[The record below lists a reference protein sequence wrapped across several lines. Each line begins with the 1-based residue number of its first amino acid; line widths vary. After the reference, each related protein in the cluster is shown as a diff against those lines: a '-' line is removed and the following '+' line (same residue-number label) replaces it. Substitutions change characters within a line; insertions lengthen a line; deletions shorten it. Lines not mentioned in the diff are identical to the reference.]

1 MKTLSNNSL
10 LNTNLELGSNASS
23 MPTPTEI
30 TTQIRVDSNSN
41 VAVEQN
47 IAGGTKSLKEDDL
60 NRKLFDVD
68 CIMSRLQKKLETDE
82 LVCKE
87 IDGSFLFK
95 VKLWDNKSI
104 PDFKSQTEQFK
115 YYFIDSHTKIVSGGR
130 IPDPTVTFTLKLDTL
145 LDIFQLNT
153 STVGAFM
160 QGKVKIDGN
169 LMTAK
174 KLKILLDDKK
184 KADSFVNNLKVKK
197 S

>member
-1 MKTLSNNSL
+1 MKTLSSNSL
-10 LNTNLELGSNASS
+10 LNHNFEHSTNHTDMPNQAEILSQSINSTSS
-23 MPTPTEI
+23 F
-30 TTQIRVDSNSN
+30 
-41 VAVEQN
+41 AEQN
-47 IAGGTKSLKEDDL
+47 AAGSFKSMKEVDL
-60 NRKLFDVD
+60 NRKLNDVD
-68 CIMSRLQKKLETDE
+68 CIMSRLQEKLHNDE
-82 LVCKE
+82 HICKE

-95 VKLWDNKSI
+95 VKLWDNKSV
-104 PDFKSQTEQFK
+104 PDFESQKEQFK
-115 YYFIDSHTKIVSGGR
+115 YYFIDSQTKIVSGGR

-184 KADSFVNNLKVKK
+184 KADSFDNNLKVNK